1 VNVDAVQQRP
11 GYSGNI
17 ALDQRWRAGAF
28 AGRVIEES
36 AWVQFTDLLLDAA
49 LQKFGYTFFDWKR
62 LVHDRKWHRRK
73 FNYYMMNQT
82 VVSLCKN
89 HILVPRDVEEDE
101 NGRKKII
108 GSWVRINEEPFTD
121 KEEN

>member
-1 VNVDAVQQRP
+1 
-11 GYSGNI
+11 
-17 ALDQRWRAGAF
+17 
-28 AGRVIEES
+28 
-36 AWVQFTDLLLDAA
+36 
-49 LQKFGYTFFDWKR
+49 
-62 LVHDRKWHRRK
+62 
-73 FNYYMMNQT
+73 MMNQT